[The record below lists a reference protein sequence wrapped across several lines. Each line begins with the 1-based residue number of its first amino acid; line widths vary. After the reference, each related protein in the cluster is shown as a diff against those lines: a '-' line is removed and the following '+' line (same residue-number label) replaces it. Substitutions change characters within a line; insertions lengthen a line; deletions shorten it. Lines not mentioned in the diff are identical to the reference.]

1 MCWFAVVCCE
11 SCRLLRIFRSFY
23 NTSHKFWDQSPS
35 PHYQCCFQVFE
46 TVPWHKLPCCYS
58 SNILQ
63 HWVGGRDLIYSC
75 KLDQSRIFINF
86 SMNWLGLIN
95 LCEILKFAVHNS
107 RLLLGCWGKKK
118 KLLMILGA
126 GFHIIFQSSS
136 DVVCTNGYDYQI
148 CNMMLLQCI
157 NFTANI
163 YLFKV
168 NNKNTRK
175 RNGICSKFKWK
186 VTVFIVDFEHILE
199 LFLVLLLLT
208 LNKKM

>member
-11 SCRLLRIFRSFY
+11 SCRLLRIFQSFY

-46 TVPWHKLPCCYS
+46 TVPWHKFPCCYS

-63 HWVGGRDLIYSC
+63 HWVGGRDQIYSC

-107 RLLLGCWGKKK
+107 RLLLEGCWGKKK
-118 KLLMILGA
+118 NCWWFWVQVFILFFKVAVTLSVPMAMIIKSVIWCCSSALTSQQ
-126 GFHIIFQSSS
+126 IFTYSKSTIKTLEKGMEYVQSS
-136 DVVCTNGYDYQI
+136 NE
-148 CNMMLLQCI
+148 
-157 NFTANI
+157 
-163 YLFKV
+163 
-168 NNKNTRK
+168 R
-175 RNGICSKFKWK
+175 
-186 VTVFIVDFEHILE
+186 
-199 LFLVLLLLT
+199 
-208 LNKKM
+208 